1 MAKGPTGSNYSESI
15 PAITILIP
23 NYSHTLNL
31 CPYTNGLASLPAV
44 NPICLQTCF
53 STPSRCQH
61 LRISNQNYDNWERYL
76 GVFHGIIVQ
85 PSSPIRIPTSVQF
98 RIMLAHLS
106 HHPCYTFK
114 LTQGSARHAQAKIRN
129 SHPRLRSEQRTA
141 QLQRQKWNLVRLR
154 FVADLCGNMFKMEL
168 KGAGRRSLYIFK
180 QRYISLFPPC

>member
-1 MAKGPTGSNYSESI
+1 MAKVPTGSNYSESI

-53 STPSRCQH
+53 STPSQCQH
-61 LRISNQNYDNWERYL
+61 LRISNQNYDHWERYL
-76 GVFHGIIVQ
+76 GFSMGSLCNRRLQSGFLRLYSLESCLPIYRIILVIHSSSLRGVLGMLR
-85 PSSPIRIPTSVQF
+85 PSSGILTLDSGQSSDCSVTKTEMEFGEVTF
-98 RIMLAHLS
+98 R
-106 HHPCYTFK
+106 
-114 LTQGSARHAQAKIRN
+114 GR
-129 SHPRLRSEQRTA
+129 
-141 QLQRQKWNLVRLR
+141 
-154 FVADLCGNMFKMEL
+154 LCGNMFKMEL